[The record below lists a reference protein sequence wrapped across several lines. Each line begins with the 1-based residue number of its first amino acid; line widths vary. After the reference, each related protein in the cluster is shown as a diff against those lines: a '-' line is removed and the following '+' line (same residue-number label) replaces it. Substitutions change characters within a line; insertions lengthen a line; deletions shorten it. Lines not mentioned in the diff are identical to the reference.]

1 MCFETSTFRLRN
13 TENKL
18 ALPQQHCWPKICTLR
33 PTYRN
38 IVERNMLR
46 ALRCFATCCDMLG
59 IENRTIALEQVQRC
73 MNLLYELQR
82 RAT

>member
-1 MCFETSTFRLRN
+1 ML
-13 TENKL
+13 L
-18 ALPQQHCWPKICTLR
+18 

-59 IENRTIALEQVQRC
+59 IENRTKALEQVQRC